1 MTSSV
6 PASGEPEA
14 DRARAALDSAAGRG
28 GEVLPTELDALGALD
43 PDTLDE
49 TFRAFATERDAEAL
63 PVLATLARESGARA
77 VRRAA
82 RRALYRLAQRGVVPP
97 PPAPRVVV
105 QPRAERAVRAWL
117 SGIDGSGSRA
127 GWILFED
134 GRGGSTLCSLILS
147 DTAGIVDAAGG
158 AISKRRFARELAE
171 LRASQKLPWVET
183 DPARAVG
190 LVADALRL
198 HEALGT
204 APPAAFARWRPR
216 FEGAPPA
223 PPPDLP
229 AEPDPTLV
237 ERSLEL
243 LELPELAGWFLD
255 PESVQ
260 SDALALLEARESR
273 LVVSDAIKAERE
285 EAIVSRVV
293 ERELDVAAR
302 HRWQRRL
309 GEMALIFEAT
319 GRPEHARLATAGAA
333 ALERDPARHPLAR
346 ALARRGLEVAAEVAG
361 GRLAAADVSRKPAA
375 LRSPRQ

>member
-6 PASGEPEA
+6 PASGQGAPGA
-14 DRARAALDSAAGRG
+14 DRARAALDAAAGRG
-28 GEVLPTELDALGALD
+28 GEILPSELDVLAALD
-43 PDTLDE
+43 PETLDG
-49 TFRAFATERDAEAL
+49 TLRAFAARGADAL
-63 PVLATLARESGARA
+63 PVLAALAESGERA

-97 PPAPRVVV
+97 AAAPRPVVA
-105 QPRAERAVRAWL
+105 PRAEHAARAWL

-127 GWILFED
+127 TWILFED

-158 AISKRRFARELAE
+158 AISKRRLARELGE

-183 DPARAVG
+183 EPARALG
-190 LVADALRL
+190 LVAEALRL

-204 APPAAFARWRPR
+204 APPAAFARWRQR

-223 PPPDLP
+223 TPPALP
-229 AEPDPTLV
+229 AEADPTLV

-260 SDALALLEARESR
+260 ADALALLEARESR
-273 LVVSDAIKAERE
+273 LVVSDAVKAERE

-293 ERELDVAAR
+293 ERELDPTAR

-309 GEMALIFEAT
+309 AEMALIFEAT
-319 GRPEHARLATAGAA
+319 GRPEPARLAAAAAA

-346 ALARRGLEVAAEVAG
+346 TLARRGLEVAGEVAV
-361 GRLAAADVSRKPAA
+361 GRLAAADVSRKPAVPG
-375 LRSPRQ
+375 SPRP